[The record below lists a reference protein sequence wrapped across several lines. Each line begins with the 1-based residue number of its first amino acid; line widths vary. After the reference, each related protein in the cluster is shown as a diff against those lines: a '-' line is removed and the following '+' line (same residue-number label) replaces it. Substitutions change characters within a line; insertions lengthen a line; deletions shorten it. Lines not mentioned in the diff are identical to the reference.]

1 MARAKQPK
9 QIHQMTIPEW
19 EAAFPDE
26 NACCAY
32 LVGHRWPDGVACPR
46 CGNVKVFPVSTRPW
60 NWQCYACDP
69 KGESHRFSHIVGTIF
84 ENTNKPLREWFR
96 VIHLMLTSKKGIS
109 ALQIH
114 RMMGFGSYRTAWYMC
129 HRIRAGLANEDFR
142 KLMGI
147 VEVDETFVGGKAKN
161 RQWDK
166 RGGGGGTGGVGSG
179 KVPVVGAVS
188 RKGNV
193 VARVIGSVDATTLKG
208 FVRGAV
214 SEKVSL
220 LCTDQWVGYRGLD
233 TEYPHG
239 HQPRQGSVR
248 RRRDPY
254 QHDRRLLVDLQARC
268 GRNVPQGSA
277 KYLPLYVAEF
287 QFRYNNREND
297 DIFGEAIRGC

>member
-1 MARAKQPK
+1 MARSKQPK

-26 NACCAY
+26 KACCEY

-46 CGNVKVFPVSTRPW
+46 CGNVKVFPVSTRPC

-161 RQWDK
+161 RHWDK

-193 VARVIGSVDATTLKG
+193 VARVIGSVDAATLKG

-220 LCTDQWVGYRGLD
+220 LCTDQWVGHRGLD
-233 TEYPHG
+233 AEYPHAVINHAKG
-239 HQPRQGSVR
+239 RTSSGRSHFAM
-248 RRRDPY
+248 
-254 QHDRRLLVDLQARC
+254 RLLVEL
-268 GRNVPQGSA
+268 GRSKPYTGH
-277 KYLPLYVAEF
+277 PTM
-287 QFRYNNREND
+287 RENRYSATATKSRTPACRSHD
-297 DIFGEAIRGC
+297 SAVRACR